1 MRTFAIS
8 GSRPYANHTDR
19 FYRESAASL
28 SSQSTLGR
36 DQLDRRD
43 NASTADAS
51 FSCARIARHPT
62 TIQKIATP
70 TVDTSVSTTPGPKSR
85 PTSRSCCMEILF
97 PIACKPRAL
106 RTKKLSSSQPTD
118 PPYRRALSRVC
129 SNAWFALSLHG
140 GGGLVSSAIFARAA
154 ARAASM
160 SRCMSGRNP

>member
-106 RTKKLSSSQPTD
+106 RTVAISGSRPSTNHSAGFYRESAALRCSARISAAHQYWASSW
-118 PPYRRALSRVC
+118 R
-129 SNAWFALSLHG
+129 
-140 GGGLVSSAIFARAA
+140 
-154 ARAASM
+154 
-160 SRCMSGRNP
+160 